1 MQQSETKPSKSSIH
15 KLIYIGVITLLML
28 IPLVFIQN
36 LVKEREKNQVDVIEE
51 INQKWGNKVL
61 IEGPIL
67 KIPYYKGKSIHTKK
81 AKNIEVEIEE
91 FAINRSTYQNPNEL
105 LYVYILPDELH
116 IDGSLLTDTLNRNI
130 YESVVY
136 TSNLKLNGHFS
147 KELLNSS
154 LFKENTILWD
164 KATIQVLTSNLK
176 GIRSRLNISLNDN
189 TYNLKS
195 KRNSGSS
202 LHLLETND
210 INLNN
215 NDEINTFSIN
225 LEIAGSQ
232 ELQFIPIGRETQVK
246 LTSNWTAPSFNGNFL
261 PDPKT
266 KSIDKSGF
274 TAQWKVLQVNRGFE
288 QVFND
293 KIPNLNYSAFG
304 VNLVVPVDEY
314 HKTERSSKYG
324 YLVIG
329 LTFLVFFLLQSYSKI
344 NIHPIQYVLIGL
356 ALCMFYTLLL
366 SISEHTS
373 FLKAYCTASFS
384 VIGLLAIYSR
394 SILNSVKF
402 SVFITGSL
410 FVIYSFILVIIQI
423 ESYSLLFGSVG
434 LFLILSGIM
443 IMSRK
448 IDWNNTL

>member
-1 MQQSETKPSKSSIH
+1 MESKESKPVKSSIL
-15 KLIYIGVITLLML
+15 KLIYIAVITLLML
-28 IPLVFIQN
+28 IPLVFIQK
-36 LVKEREKNQVDVIEE
+36 LVKERENNQVDVIQE

-61 IEGPIL
+61 VEGPIL
-67 KIPYYKGKSIHTKK
+67 KIPYYKGKSKK
-81 AKNIEVEIEE
+81 TISTEEIEIIE
-91 FAINRSTYQNPNEL
+91 PDENSKYHNPHEMF
-105 LYVYILPDELH
+105 YVYILPDELQ
-116 IDGSLLTDTLNRNI
+116 INGNLLTDTLNRNI

-136 TSNLKLNGHFS
+136 TSDLSLNGHFT
-147 KELLNSS
+147 EDLFNSS
-154 LFKENTILWD
+154 LFTNNTILWD

-176 GIRSRLNISLNDN
+176 GIRSGLKVDLNDT
-189 TYNLKS
+189 TYDLKS
-195 KRNSGSS
+195 KRVPGKS
-202 LHLLETND
+202 LHLLETDD
-210 INLNN
+210 IDLSQR
-215 NDEINTFSIN
+215 IPQNTFKID

-232 ELQFIPIGRETQVK
+232 ELQFIPLGKETQVK
-246 LTSNWTAPSFNGNFL
+246 LSSNWNAPSFNGNFL

-266 KSIDKSGF
+266 KSIDKNGF
-274 TAQWKVLQVNRGFE
+274 KAQWKVLQVNRGFE
-288 QVFND
+288 QIFHHQL
-293 KIPNLNYSAFG
+293 PNLNYSAFG

-344 NIHPIQYVLIGL
+344 DIHPIQYVLIGL

-373 FLKAYCTASFS
+373 FLTAYIIASFS

-402 SVFITGSL
+402 SLFITTAL

-423 ESYSLLFGSVG
+423 EAYSLLVGSVG
-434 LFLILSGIM
+434 LFLILSSIM
-443 IMSRK
+443 ILSRK
-448 IDWNNTL
+448 IDWNKSI